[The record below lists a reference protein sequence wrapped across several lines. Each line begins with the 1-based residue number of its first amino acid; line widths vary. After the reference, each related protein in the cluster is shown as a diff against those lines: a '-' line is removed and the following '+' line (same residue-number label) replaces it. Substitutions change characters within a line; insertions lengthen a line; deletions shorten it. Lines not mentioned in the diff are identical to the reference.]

1 MTIHDHNHFPL
12 GPVRFHHSTRLADL
26 LELENAEWL
35 RLVSARGDIIGER
48 GCPGREFLDD
58 DGTHGA
64 LRNPKPGIMQVTI
77 SIRLSKTLHAFV
89 HTPRVGML
97 GRNVPTGQ

>member
-1 MTIHDHNHFPL
+1 MTIHDHNH
-12 GPVRFHHSTRLADL
+12 
-26 LELENAEWL
+26 
-35 RLVSARGDIIGER
+35 
-48 GCPGREFLDD
+48 

-97 GRNVPTGQ
+97 GRNVPTGRRVQASVELAAMKLAPSWPFWLMHE